1 MKSLA
6 VETPSVSGGIPLDP
20 FSWAEGRSVTASGT
34 VYSHVRH
41 LAVVPATPGPPVGH
55 AVLNSML
62 PLLVY
67 TPNREKVGEE
77 ERKGEREGGRRREGR
92 KGREGEGRILYDT
105 KPILEIVS

>member
-20 FSWAEGRSVTASGT
+20 FSWAEGRSVTASET
-34 VYSHVRH
+34 VHSHVWH
-41 LAVVPATPGPPVGH
+41 LAVVPTTPGPSMGH

-67 TPNREKVGEE
+67 TPNGEKVGEE
-77 ERKGEREGGRRREGR
+77 EEG
-92 KGREGEGRILYDT
+92 
-105 KPILEIVS
+105 